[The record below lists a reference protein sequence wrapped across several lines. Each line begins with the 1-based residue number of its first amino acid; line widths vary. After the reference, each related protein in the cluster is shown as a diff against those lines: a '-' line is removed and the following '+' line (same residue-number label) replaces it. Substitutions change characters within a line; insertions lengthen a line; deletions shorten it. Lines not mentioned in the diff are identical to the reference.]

1 MYMDIYVYTCEYIDI
16 YTFMSDISVYKVY
29 KECIW
34 IYMYI
39 HAYISIYTHLCP
51 TKVSIIESI
60 GEVT

>member
-51 TKVSIIESI
+51 TSKYY
-60 GEVT
+60 